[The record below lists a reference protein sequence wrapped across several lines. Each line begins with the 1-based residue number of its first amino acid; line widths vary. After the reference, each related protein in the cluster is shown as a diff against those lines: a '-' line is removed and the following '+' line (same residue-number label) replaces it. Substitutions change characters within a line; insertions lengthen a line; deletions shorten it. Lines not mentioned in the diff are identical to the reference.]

1 MTRNELKKLIKEC
14 LVELLRD
21 GIGST
26 LSIEESVAPLRQQ
39 AAPQRRQQVQEVRS
53 APQKRSLSSIAFGN
67 NSNPAL
73 DEPAFPQQQQRR
85 APPPQVQTGNP
96 ILDSMLMETAQSMDA
111 MNEEYIGDSGMSGD
125 VKKQERIEHFR
136 GDPLKMFDGN
146 ADAWAKMAFDGPKRP
161 GMP

>member
-26 LSIEESVAPLRQQ
+26 ISIEESIAQTRQV
-39 AAPQRRQQVQEVRS
+39 APQRRQVQQIQEVRS

-67 NSNPAL
+67 SNPAL
-73 DEPAFPQQQQRR
+73 DEPAFPQQQVRI
-85 APPPQVQTGNP
+85 PPPVQTGNP
-96 ILDSMLMETAQSMDA
+96 MLDSMLMETAMNMSA
-111 MNEEYIGDSGMSGD
+111 MNDDYGADMGSGD
-125 VKKQERIEHFR
+125 VKKQERKEHFR
-136 GDPLKMFDGN
+136 GDPLEVFDGN
-146 ADAWAKMAFDGPKRP
+146 ADAWAKMAFSGPKKP